1 MLEERR
7 EKGEGRSGPS
17 NGWRGRPSAS
27 ATGGRHF
34 SLLASHFSLLLLLAG
49 CSTLLPSAP
58 DDTALLDG
66 PMPGL
71 TGPQLATFLAGDRE
85 FARTFA
91 AADGLGPIFVA
102 TSCASCHVGDGKGH
116 PVFNLTRF
124 GRMAGSVFDPMR
136 EHGGPQ
142 VQHRAILNYVAEV
155 VPAGVTG
162 MSVFTA
168 PSVTGLGLLEAVEDA
183 TLLALADAADQ
194 DGDGISGRVQLIDA
208 SEFIAEVARLD
219 LLLESEPGRH
229 QPIGGRYI
237 GRFGK
242 KAGTINLLHQT
253 VTAYREDMGLT
264 TDLIPEDP
272 VNPLVGGL
280 AGDDV
285 ADPEVP
291 SNTVSNVVFY
301 LKTLRAPPRRDAATS
316 EVTAGEALFAQ
327 VGCVRCHLPSLT
339 TGASRIAQL
348 NRVTFHPY
356 TDLLLHDMGPELDD
370 GYTEGTALTSEWRTA
385 PLWGIGLA
393 EQSQG
398 GRAFYLHD
406 GRARTLADAIA
417 LHGGEGAASRAAFQA
432 LSPAEQALLIT
443 FLRSL

>member
-1 MLEERR
+1 
-7 EKGEGRSGPS
+7 
-17 NGWRGRPSAS
+17 
-27 ATGGRHF
+27 
-34 SLLASHFSLLLLLAG
+34 LAG
-49 CSTLLPSAP
+49 CNTLLPSAP
-58 DDTALLDG
+58 DQATLLDG
-66 PMPGL
+66 PIAGL
-71 TGPQLATFLAGDRE
+71 TGPQLAAFLAGDRE
-85 FARTFA
+85 FGRAFTVA
-91 AADGLGPIFVA
+91 EGLGPIFVA
-102 TSCASCHVGDGKGH
+102 ASCASCHVGDGKGH

-124 GRMAGSVFDPMR
+124 GRMTNGVFDPMR

-142 VQHRAILNYVAEV
+142 IQNRAILNYVAEV

-162 MSVFTA
+162 VSVFTA
-168 PSVTGLGLLEAVEDA
+168 PSVTGLGLLEAVDDA
-183 TLLALADAADQ
+183 TLLALADPDDA
-194 DGDGISGRVQLIDA
+194 DGDGVSGRVQLIDA

-229 QPIGGRYI
+229 QPIGGRFV

-242 KAGTINLLHQT
+242 KAGAINLLHQT

-272 VNPLVGGL
+272 INPLVGGF

-285 ADPEVP
+285 PDPEIP

-301 LKTLRAPPRRDAATS
+301 LKTLRPPPRRDAAAPD
-316 EVTAGEALFAQ
+316 VAAGEALFGQ
-327 VGCVRCHLPSLT
+327 VGCARCHLPALT
-339 TGASRIAQL
+339 SGASRIAQL

-370 GYTEGTALTSEWRTA
+370 GYTEGSALTSEWRTA

-398 GRAFYLHD
+398 GRAFFLHD
-406 GRARTLADAIA
+406 GRARTLVEAIEF
-417 LHGGEGAASRAAFQA
+417 HGGEGAASRAAFRALTPAQQA
-432 LSPAEQALLIT
+432 QLLA